1 MPPPKPKAILAI
13 AATPAPDKGKIIVPV
28 PNGLDLEGK
37 KPGETLDTVC
47 EFEVEPDGK
56 SLCLKKVNGI
66 VMDGYG
72 DKDEPDEDDQT
83 APDSSFAGSVT
94 GQPAEEA

>member
-1 MPPPKPKAILAI
+1 MPPIKSAPKAALVI
-13 AATPAPDKGKIIVPV
+13 AAGPAPDKGKIIVPV
-28 PNGLDLEGK
+28 PTGLDLEGK

-66 VMDGYG
+66 AMEGYG
-72 DKDEPDEDDQT
+72 DNDEPDEDDQS
-83 APDSSFAGSVT
+83 DSSFAGKVT
-94 GQPAEEA
+94 GQPADE